1 MITVNGVAIGEEAIA
16 AEVQH
21 HPAASLDEAR
31 REAAQ
36 ALVVKQVLL
45 QEADRL
51 GIQEPPGSEGDEP
64 AEETRIQLLMEQGA
78 KVPEPDE
85 AACRTYFRNNRERFR
100 SPDLFEVSHIL
111 FVAPPDDPEARDQ
124 ARTRAEEV
132 LAQLSKTPERFAALA
147 REHSSCPSR
156 DSGGS
161 LGQLSR
167 GQTVPE
173 FEAYVAHMKEGEI
186 APEPVETR
194 YGYHI
199 VYLQRRIEGSPLP
212 FELVEHRIRDYL
224 RESVMRRA
232 VSQYVGLLVA
242 KASIQGIDMAGSET
256 PLVHQ

>member
-1 MITVNGVAIGEEAIA
+1 M
-16 AEVQH
+16 
-21 HPAASLDEAR
+21 
-31 REAAQ
+31 
-36 ALVVKQVLL
+36 
-45 QEADRL
+45 
-51 GIQEPPGSEGDEP
+51 
-64 AEETRIQLLMEQGA
+64 
-78 KVPEPDE
+78 
-85 AACRTYFRNNRERFR
+85 
-100 SPDLFEVSHIL
+100 
-111 FVAPPDDPEARDQ
+111 ARDQ
-124 ARTRAEEV
+124 ARTREV
-132 LAQLSKTPERFAALA
+132 LAQLCEAPERFAALA
-147 REHSSCPSR
+147 HEHSSCPSR